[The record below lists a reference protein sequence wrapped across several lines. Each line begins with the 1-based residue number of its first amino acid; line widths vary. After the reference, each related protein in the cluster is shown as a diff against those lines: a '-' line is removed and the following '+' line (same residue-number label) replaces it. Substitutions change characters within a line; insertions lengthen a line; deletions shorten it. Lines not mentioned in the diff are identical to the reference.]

1 MSPLRNAWKHFPNKK
16 GLISGLIMMG
26 FGFSSI
32 IFNYISDEII
42 NPEESK
48 VLDNH
53 LYSEEIANRVP
64 TYISV
69 VVKIFIFVGITVITF
84 LFPAR
89 EEKFQSDKR
98 IEFLSVI
105 KLLIYLGFFFCYGFI
120 ARGK

>member
-1 MSPLRNAWKHFPNKK
+1 MAPLRNAWKHFPNKK
-16 GLISGLIMMG
+16 GLISGIVMMG
-26 FGFSSI
+26 FGFSSML
-32 IFNYISDEII
+32 FNYISDEII

-64 TYISV
+64 TYIAV
-69 VVKIFIFVGITVITF
+69 VVKIFICVGVTVITC

-89 EEKFQSDKR
+89 EEKLQSDKR

-105 KLLIYLGFFFCYGFI
+105 KFI
-120 ARGK
+120 